1 MKATENFFSE
11 KRAWSK
17 LKDKILRSYLP
28 PYLAKI
34 SHTRCPIT
42 IADCFA
48 GKGVFDDAQYG
59 SPLYIAK
66 AIDEFK
72 SQNTIAIEIDSVFI
86 ENKYF
91 NELRDNLCSFKEC
104 KLVDDDYESWIKQFA
119 SENRNNK
126 RNLLLYVDPYG
137 IKHLAFNHFKEIC
150 SLDLNTI
157 EIMLNFNSFGF
168 LREGCR
174 LMGVQDLE
182 SDDNNDFY
190 EQDGANSI
198 PRMNAIANGSYWQGI
213 LREYSNGKIT
223 MKDAE
228 RSFCEQYVNEFKS
241 LFNYVVN
248 IPIKAKKSHL
258 PKYRLIFATNSE
270 DGLLLVADKM
280 SRTWKEFDEHERGG
294 QSLLFYE
301 FDFPDENNIEFPEPK
316 ETIWKI
322 LSTPHDL
329 KGLLVKLIEIYGICY
344 SESKLKAYCKEMEK
358 DGEVVVAR
366 DPSKTPTGKVS
377 SSWEYKKYK
386 IILRRGQS
394 CQKTLL

>member
-11 KRAWSK
+11 KRAWSQ
-17 LKDKILRSYLP
+17 LKDEILRSYLP
-28 PYLAKI
+28 PYLTKI

-48 GKGVFDDAQYG
+48 AKGIFDDGQHG

-72 SQNTIAIEIDSVFI
+72 SQNAVAVEIDGVFI
-86 ENKYF
+86 EKKYF
-91 NELRDNLCSFKEC
+91 NELRENLCSFKQC
-104 KLVDDDYESWIKQFA
+104 KLINNDYENWIKQFS
-119 SENRNNK
+119 SENRNKK

-137 IKHLAFNHFKEIC
+137 IKHLDFNHFKEIC
-150 SLDLNTI
+150 DLKLNSI
-157 EIMLNFNSFGF
+157 EILLNFNSFGF

-174 LMGVQDLE
+174 LMGVQDFE

-198 PRMNAIANGSYWQGI
+198 PRMNAIANGSYWRSI
-213 LREYSNGKIT
+213 LQEYFNGKIT

-228 RSFCEQYVNEFKS
+228 RSFCEQYVKELKS

-280 SRTWKEFDEHERGG
+280 SRTWKDFDERERGG
-294 QSLLFYE
+294 QQLLFDE
-301 FDFPDENNIEFPEPK
+301 IDFPDENNIEFPEPK
-316 ETIWKI
+316 ETIWNL
-322 LSTPHDL
+322 LSTPHEL
-329 KGLLVKLIEIYGICY
+329 KALYVKMIEIYGICY
-344 SESKLKAYCKEMEK
+344 SESKLKKYFKEMEK
-358 DGEVVVAR
+358 DGELIVSR
-366 DPSKTPTGKVS
+366 DPSKTPTEKVS

-386 IILRRGQS
+386 IVLRRGQS